1 MTAKSPEEKNIKQEV
16 IEIIREYKQVLKNT
30 AKRTYGVPE
39 STLPH
44 SKKVIK
50 SAIKA
55 SILMTDDKNE
65 TESLKTGYISLAN
78 FIPDTEANKAQEISQ
93 DHFSF
98 LEMDE
103 DKKVE
108 FLKERFKSGLIGDY
122 EQAIRITAKI
132 AQEQKHLRQEIEEF
146 LKECNIDYSP

>member
-1 MTAKSPEEKNIKQEV
+1 MTDKSPEGKDIKQEV
-16 IEIIREYKQVLKNT
+16 IEIIREYRRVLKNT

-44 SKKVIK
+44 SKEVIK
-50 SAIKA
+50 GAIEA
-55 SILMTDDKNE
+55 SILMTEDKDEIEN
-65 TESLKTGYISLAN
+65 LKTDYTSLAN
-78 FIPDTEANKAQEISQ
+78 FIPDTEVNKTQEISQ

-103 DKKVE
+103 DRKRE

-122 EQAIRITAKI
+122 EQAIKITAKI
-132 AQEQKHLRQEIEEF
+132 AQEQKHLREEIDRFLEEGRI
-146 LKECNIDYSP
+146 NS

>member
-1 MTAKSPEEKNIKQEV
+1 MTDKSPEGKDIKQEV
-16 IEIIREYKQVLKNT
+16 IEIIREYRRVLKNT

-44 SKKVIK
+44 GKEVIK
-50 SAIKA
+50 GAIKA
-55 SILMTDDKNE
+55 SLLMTEDKDEIEN
-65 TESLKTGYISLAN
+65 LKVGYTSLAN
-78 FIPDTEANKAQEISQ
+78 FIPDTEVNKTQEISQ

-103 DKKVE
+103 DRKRE

-122 EQAIRITAKI
+122 EQAIKITAKI
-132 AQEQKHLRQEIEEF
+132 AQEQKHLREEIDRFLEEGRI
-146 LKECNIDYSP
+146 NS